1 MPQAAAST
9 TREINFFHAERKSFK
24 YKTLGWAGAG
34 AHNPKGRSV
43 ELVIPPVVKWH
54 LQERWNQ
61 HTYTSLTLL
70 PFGLWAPGRGQP
82 NTCLIETKNLGMSR
96 PNPMPGISNPV
107 NCSGKKTTKNSAQ
120 PPAHKQYMSQY
131 MSLNPLQECAFMFLL
146 DLVLSCTPG
155 TSMSEGR
162 KHIMI
167 HCLIVSPQLIKG
179 GQHN

>member
-34 AHNPKGRSV
+34 AHNPKGRSI

-96 PNPMPGISNPV
+96 PNPMPV
-107 NCSGKKTTKNSAQ
+107 NCSGKKKKKLCPATGTQTIYESIHESESTTGTRF
-120 PPAHKQYMSQY
+120 Y
-131 MSLNPLQECAFMFLL
+131 
-146 DLVLSCTPG
+146 VLA
-155 TSMSEGR
+155 
-162 KHIMI
+162 
-167 HCLIVSPQLIKG
+167 
-179 GQHN
+179 

>member
-1 MPQAAAST
+1 MVVIAERWSKKLRGGQARPLPTSVGRTLIFAVPQAAAST
-9 TREINFFHAERKSFK
+9 TREIHFFHAERKNFK

-43 ELVIPPVVKWH
+43 ELVIPPVIQWH

-82 NTCLIETKNLGMSR
+82 NICLIETENLGMSR
-96 PNPMPGISNPV
+96 SNSMPGISNPV
-107 NCSGKKTTKNSAQ
+107 NCSGKKQQKPKNSAQ

-131 MSLNPLQECAFMFLL
+131 MSLNPLQE
-146 DLVLSCTPG
+146 
-155 TSMSEGR
+155 
-162 KHIMI
+162 
-167 HCLIVSPQLIKG
+167 
-179 GQHN
+179 